1 MSMLKN
7 GILAVLVSSFASLAA
22 TVAVGCV
29 ADTQDPEAAA
39 LSEEDTGSAEEA
51 MLSSSSTQGFGW
63 VWSTLTSVGTINA
76 NASYSYNSAGGTNT
90 ITNTSTGVYYVD
102 FPNLAGAGGNV
113 QVASYGSG
121 SDRCKVAS
129 WGTGALATTLRVNVR
144 CHTVGGAPVNT
155 YFVALYSRENNSYG
169 GAYLWNDQASASLN
183 APYTPSTT
191 YQYTSGSQYSTITRV
206 NTGRYTVRVP
216 GMSATGSTVHVTA
229 YGGGM
234 EYCNVSGWNQ
244 SGADTVIDVGCW
256 GAAGASAD
264 SLFSLSYHLGMPST
278 GRVGGFAWASDPV
291 SSSYTPPAS
300 YTRLYNT
307 LQPCYFGPG
316 ISAGHN
322 APVGSHFVR
331 YPNMLS
337 YNSTAMVTAYGYG
350 NQYCKV
356 SYWTG
361 VGSDTQVNVQCYD
374 YLGNPVNS
382 QFTNTYLG
390 AEMFTPC

>member
-1 MSMLKN
+1 MASSAL
-7 GILAVLVSSFASLAA
+7 LVSSFASLAA
-22 TVAVGCV
+22 AVAVGCV

-76 NASYSYNSAGGTNT
+76 NASYSYNPAGGTNT
-90 ITNTSTGVYYVD
+90 ITNTSTGVYSVD

-121 SDRCKVAS
+121 SDRCRVAS

-155 YFVALYSRENNSYG
+155 YFVALYSRENSSYG

-183 APYTPSTT
+183 VPYTPSTT

-234 EYCNVSGWNQ
+234 EYCNVSGWTQ
-244 SGADTVIDVGCW
+244 SGADTLIDVGCW

-264 SLFSLSYHLGMPST
+264 SLFSLSYHLGMPEHRPR
-278 GRVGGFAWASDPV
+278 GRLRVGERPGVVVVHPARELRAS
-291 SSSYTPPAS
+291 A
-300 YTRLYNT
+300 YNT
-307 LQPCYFGPG
+307 LHPCYFGPG

-331 YPNMLS
+331 Y
-337 YNSTAMVTAYGYG
+337 
-350 NQYCKV
+350 
-356 SYWTG
+356 
-361 VGSDTQVNVQCYD
+361 
-374 YLGNPVNS
+374 
-382 QFTNTYLG
+382 
-390 AEMFTPC
+390 AEHRCRTTRPRW

>member
-1 MSMLKN
+1 M
-7 GILAVLVSSFASLAA
+7 SSFASLAV
-22 TVAVGCV
+22 TVGVGCV
-29 ADTQDPEAAA
+29 ADTQDPEVAD
-39 LSEEDTGSAEEA
+39 LSEEDTASAEAA

-63 VWSTLTSVGTINA
+63 VWSTLTGVGTINA
-76 NASYSYNSAGGTNT
+76 NSSYSHDSA
-90 ITNTSTGVYYVD
+90 
-102 FPNLAGAGGNV
+102 
-113 QVASYGSG
+113 
-121 SDRCKVAS
+121 
-129 WGTGALATTLRVNVR
+129 
-144 CHTVGGAPVNT
+144 GGAPVNT
-155 YFVALYSRENNSYG
+155 YFVALSSRENNSYG
-169 GAYLWNDQASASLN
+169 GAYLGNDQASAPLN
-183 APYTPSTT
+183 VPYTPSTT
-191 YQYTSGSQYSTITRV
+191 YQYTSGNQYSTITHV

-216 GMSATGSTVHVTA
+216 GMSATGGTVHVTA

-244 SGADTVIDVGCW
+244 SGADTLIDVGCW

-291 SSSYTPPAS
+291 SSSYTPTAS
-300 YTRLYNT
+300 YTGLYNT
-307 LQPCYFGPG
+307 LHPCYFGPG